1 MITFDSLRN
10 DLKALGVSSGDLLF
24 LRISYKAI
32 GRVEGGPKTFV
43 DALLDVV
50 GKEGTIVVT
59 AFPSRYSS
67 FTRLFYKYRF
77 SNKLISKTGAIS
89 NIVLSNPNASVSAHP
104 TLPFAVI
111 GAKAQELIAHKD
123 NDDFDNYDILKKML
137 FMNGKCLRIGG
148 EPFDGTTHIAL
159 TDFLK
164 EMGYY
169 QVRESSG
176 RYYYNSKNKKIW
188 YDKLPSLFC
197 PQGFF
202 NFYQKKLKG
211 SIIISSG
218 YVGEGEAVITDMST
232 SYRIEK
238 EELFKNSY
246 ALFCD
251 DPDCIWCRVSYSYSD
266 LSYFNYI
273 NNQFKQLFKKESK
286 KAMKNIYN
294 VLLLVFFGKKC
305 Q

>member
-10 DLKALGVSSGDLLF
+10 DLKMLGVSSGDLLF

-67 FTRLFYKYRF
+67 FMRFFYKYGL

-89 NIVLSNPNASVSAHP
+89 NIVLSNPNVSVSAHP

-111 GAKAQELIAHKD
+111 GAKAQELIEHKD
-123 NDDFDNYDILKKML
+123 NDSFSNYDILKKML
-137 FMNGKCLRIGG
+137 SMNGKCLRIGG

-164 EMGYY
+164 KNGIL
-169 QVRESSG
+169 SS
-176 RYYYNSKNKKIW
+176 
-188 YDKLPSLFC
+188 
-197 PQGFF
+197 
-202 NFYQKKLKG
+202 
-211 SIIISSG
+211 
-218 YVGEGEAVITDMST
+218 
-232 SYRIEK
+232 
-238 EELFKNSY
+238 
-246 ALFCD
+246 
-251 DPDCIWCRVSYSYSD
+251 
-266 LSYFNYI
+266 
-273 NNQFKQLFKKESK
+273 
-286 KAMKNIYN
+286 
-294 VLLLVFFGKKC
+294 
-305 Q
+305 

>member
-10 DLKALGVSSGDLLF
+10 DLKMLGVSSGDLLF

-67 FTRLFYKYRF
+67 FMRFFYKYSL

-89 NIVLSNPNASVSAHP
+89 NIVLSNPNVSVSAHP

-111 GAKAQELIAHKD
+111 GAKAQELIEHKD
-123 NDDFDNYDILKKML
+123 NDSFSNYDILKKML
-137 FMNGKCLRIGG
+137 SMNGKCLRIGG

-164 EMGYY
+164 KMGYY

-202 NFYQKKLKG
+202 NFYQKKLKD
-211 SIIISSG
+211 SIIVSSG

-232 SYRIEK
+232 SYKIEK
-238 EELFKNSY
+238 EQLFKNSY

-273 NNQFKQLFKKESK
+273 NIQLKQLFKKRSK
-286 KAMKNIYN
+286 KALKNIYK
-294 VLLLVFFGKKC
+294 VLLLIFFGKKC